1 MEVVKLYFIIDH
13 VSSDSI
19 FTCNEL
25 SRSCGDG
32 EVKFYHR
39 SCK

>member
-1 MEVVKLYFIIDH
+1 MEVVKSNFISDH

-25 SRSCGDG
+25 SRSCGGG

>member
-13 VSSDSI
+13 VSSDGI

-25 SRSCGDG
+25 SGSCGGG
-32 EVKFYHR
+32 EVIFYHR

>member
-1 MEVVKLYFIIDH
+1 MEVVKSYFIIDH

-25 SRSCGDG
+25 SRSCGGGD
-32 EVKFYHR
+32 VKCYH
-39 SCK
+39 

>member
-1 MEVVKLYFIIDH
+1 MEVVKSYFIIDH

-25 SRSCGDG
+25 SRSCEGGD
-32 EVKFYHR
+32 VKFYQ
-39 SCK
+39 

>member
-1 MEVVKLYFIIDH
+1 MEVVKSYFISDH
-13 VSSDSI
+13 VSSVSI

-25 SRSCGDG
+25 KRSCGGG
-32 EVKFYHR
+32 EVIFYHR